1 MELRFQCLGPDH
13 WKTEVLLAPVFQG
26 ESLHEASPLLDK
38 AAPWLAIAPAARDFR
53 GKKNEL
59 SLLHGHPQQNV
70 PRVLAIGLGKAEEFT
85 PGVLREAV
93 AAAVRR
99 CRALEVEGL
108 LLPEALLSR
117 LPGGRDRLVEE
128 SAYAALL
135 ALYAFVIFR
144 MLRLSY
150 HTSERF
156 GRLIIVGV
164 ASMLIFHM
172 FENEGMNIG
181 VMPIT
186 GVPLPFISYGGSNLI
201 ANMAGIG
208 LVLNVTSRKPGT
220 RATGAA

>member
-85 PGVLREAV
+85 PGILREAV

-108 LLPEALLSR
+108 LLPEALPR
-117 LPGGRDRLVEE
+117 AVI
-128 SAYAALL
+128 
-135 ALYAFVIFR
+135 LYKSKVIEGIIQE
-144 MLRLSY
+144 LQHRLSAPDL
-150 HTSERF
+150 SEEEEI
-156 GRLIIVGV
+156 RL
-164 ASMLIFHM
+164 ASQ
-172 FENEGMNIG
+172 
-181 VMPIT
+181 
-186 GVPLPFISYGGSNLI
+186 ISALNRERILI
-201 ANMAGIG
+201 AKKLDRSI
-208 LVLNVTSRKPGT
+208 L
-220 RATGAA
+220 